1 MRGRWRETAT
11 GWSFVAPN
19 LLLLVLFLFLPLV
32 GTFVLSFQQAGSFG
46 PATWV
51 GSDNYRR
58 LLGDEVFWR
67 VLFNTVVFTAVTVP
81 LSIGVGLVLAALLDR
96 AVPARTVLRTVIYLP
111 IVISGLV
118 TALIGLLMFDEG
130 VGMLNGVLGDVGVTP
145 VAWQTNGVLALV
157 SVILMTLWTR
167 VGFAMVVYLAALQ
180 DVPQEVLE
188 AAEVD
193 GASGLQTFRRI
204 TVPILASS
212 TFFLFV
218 MNVIWSFQV
227 FDVIYVMTNGG
238 PGYDTTML
246 VTYAYDEGFGAA
258 RNFGYGATVGLV
270 LFVLTLVVTLV
281 QVRVNR
287 KVEES

>member
-1 MRGRWRETAT
+1 MRGRWREAAT

-19 LLLLVLFLFLPLV
+19 LLLLVVFLFLPLA
-32 GTFVLSFQQAGSFG
+32 GTFVLSFQEASSFG
-46 PATWV
+46 PTTWV
-51 GSDNYRR
+51 GVENYRR

-81 LSIGVGLVLAALLDR
+81 LSIGTGLVLAALLDK
-96 AVPARTVLRTVIYLP
+96 AVPARTLLRTVIYLP

-130 VGMLNGVLGDVGVTP
+130 VGMLNGVLADLGVGPVT
-145 VAWQTNGVLALV
+145 WQTNGVLALV
-157 SVILMTLWTR
+157 SVIVMTLWTR

-227 FDVIYVMTNGG
+227 FDVIYVMTQGG
-238 PGYDTTML
+238 PGYDTSVL
-246 VTYAYDEGFGAA
+246 VTYAYEQGFGAN
-258 RNFGYGATVGLV
+258 RDFGYGSTVGVV
-270 LFVLTLVVTLV
+270 LFLLTLAFAVVRL
-281 QVRVNR
+281 RSER
-287 KVEES
+287 RADR

>member
-32 GTFVLSFQQAGSFG
+32 ATFLLSFQQAGSFG
-46 PATWV
+46 PSSWV
-51 GSDNYRR
+51 GLDNYRR
-58 LLGDEVFWR
+58 LLGDSVFWR
-67 VLFNTVVFTAVTVP
+67 VLVNTVVFTAVTVP
-81 LSIGVGLVLAALLDR
+81 LSIGAGLVLAALLDK
-96 AVPARTVLRTVIYLP
+96 AVPARTLLRTVIYLP

-130 VGMLNGVLGDVGVTP
+130 VGMLNGVLVHLGMGP

-157 SVILMTLWTR
+157 SVIVMTLWTR

-193 GASGLQTFRRI
+193 GATGLQTFRRI

-227 FDVIYVMTNGG
+227 FDVIYVMTQGG
-238 PGYDTTML
+238 PGYDTSVL
-246 VTYAYDEGFGAA
+246 VTYAYEQGFGPN
-258 RNFGYGATVGLV
+258 RDFGYGSTVGVV
-270 LFVLTLVVTLV
+270 LFLLTLAVAVFRL
-281 QVRVNR
+281 RSER
-287 KVEES
+287 RAER

>member
-1 MRGRWRETAT
+1 MRGRWREAAT

-19 LLLLVLFLFLPLV
+19 LLLLVLFLFLPLA
-32 GTFVLSFQQAGSFG
+32 GTFVLSFQEASSFG
-46 PATWV
+46 PTAWV
-51 GSDNYRR
+51 GLENYRR

-67 VLFNTVVFTAVTVP
+67 VLINTVVFTAVTVP
-81 LSIGVGLVLAALLDR
+81 LSIGTGLVLAALLDK

-130 VGMLNGVLGDVGVTP
+130 VGMLNGVLAGLGIGP
-145 VAWQTNGVLALV
+145 VAWQTNGVLALI
-157 SVILMTLWTR
+157 SVIVMTLWTR

-180 DVPQEVLE
+180 DIPQDVLE

-238 PGYDTTML
+238 PGYDTSVL
-246 VTYAYDEGFGAA
+246 VTYAYEQGFGPN
-258 RNFGYGATVGLV
+258 RDFGYGSTVGVV
-270 LFVLTLVVTLV
+270 LFLLTLAVAVFRL
-281 QVRVNR
+281 RAER
-287 KVEES
+287 RADR

>member
-1 MRGRWRETAT
+1 MRGRWREAAT

-19 LLLLVLFLFLPLV
+19 LLLLVVFLFLPLA
-32 GTFVLSFQQAGSFG
+32 GTVVLSFEEASSFG
-46 PATWV
+46 PTTWV
-51 GSDNYRR
+51 GLENYRR

-67 VLFNTVVFTAVTVP
+67 VLVNTVVFTAVTVP
-81 LSIGVGLVLAALLDR
+81 LSIGTGLVLAALLDK
-96 AVPARTVLRTVIYLP
+96 AVPARTLLRTVIYLP

-130 VGMLNGVLGDVGVTP
+130 VGMLNGVLGDLGIGP
-145 VAWQTNGVLALV
+145 VSWQTDGVLALV
-157 SVILMTLWTR
+157 SVIVMTLWTR

-193 GASGLQTFRRI
+193 GATGLQSFRRI
-204 TVPILASS
+204 TVPILAGS

-238 PGYDTTML
+238 PGYDTSVL
-246 VTYAYDEGFGAA
+246 VTYAYEQGFGPN
-258 RNFGYGATVGLV
+258 RDFGYGSTVGVV
-270 LFVLTLVVTLV
+270 LFLLTLAVAVL
-281 QVRVNR
+281 RLR
-287 KVEES
+287 AERRAGR